1 MAMARNMTK
10 SAGGEGGPVR
20 YVDRRQIFAEHEFF
34 RGVSPAVIEELASRS
49 RVEHFPRGK
58 TIFAKG
64 SPGRALMAVLAGS
77 VKICSVS
84 RGGREAVLNVIGPG
98 TVFGEIAVLDGG
110 PRTADAVAGAACEV
124 LVLDRRDFLPILG
137 ANPALAQRLLEILCG
152 RLRRTSEQLEDTFF
166 LDLPGRLAKALL
178 RPADGGAAKGADVEG
193 QLAITQRE
201 LGEMIGISRESIN
214 KQLRKWQSEGIVAIA
229 KGRIAVKNRD
239 ALRAIAQEGESEAV

>member
-1 MAMARNMTK
+1 LATT
-10 SAGGEGGPVR
+10 VR

-49 RVEHFPRGK
+49 RVEQFPRGK

-64 SPGRALMAVLAGS
+64 SPGRALMAVLSGN

-124 LVLDRRDFLPILG
+124 LVLDRRDFLPILS

-178 RPADGGAAKGADVEG
+178 RPADGAAKTAGDG
-193 QLAITQRE
+193 QLAVTQRE
-201 LGEMIGISRESIN
+201 LGEMIGMSRESIN
-214 KQLRKWQSEGIVAIA
+214 KQLRKWQSEGIVDMA
-229 KGRIAVKNRD
+229 KGRIAVKKRD
-239 ALRAIAQEGESEAV
+239 TLLAIAQEGESDAT